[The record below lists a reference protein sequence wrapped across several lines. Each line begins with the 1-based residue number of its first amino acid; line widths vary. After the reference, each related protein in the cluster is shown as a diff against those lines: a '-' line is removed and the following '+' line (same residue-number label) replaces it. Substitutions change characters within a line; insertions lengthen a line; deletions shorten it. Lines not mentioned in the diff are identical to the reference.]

1 MNRPVLMVTL
11 ANEYLFSRR
20 SLGFDLKVAGRQ
32 LIDFAHFADKA
43 GHQGTLTKD
52 IVVSWAQS
60 APNKAAITWGR
71 RLEIVRPFAKYL
83 QQFDLATEIP
93 ESNLFGRSH
102 RRLTPHIYTFQEI
115 NDLLIAAAALSP
127 TDVLR
132 PVRYVTL
139 FGLLATT
146 GLRISEAL
154 KLRRVDANLEHGLL
168 TIRETKFRKSRLV
181 PLHSSVTQSL
191 QNYAMLRDRQWPV
204 ALSDQFFL
212 SSRGSCLGLSTAEYV
227 FACLRTSLGWI
238 SRGDYPSP
246 RIHDLRCAS
255 VIPEIRCA
263 QGYLRTRRYT
273 KYLSHTDEAI

>member
-1 MNRPVLMVTL
+1 MPDDVKGSVACNIL
-11 ANEYLFSRR
+11 ADDVHISSWLRAAPFVFYLEIFAHEYLFSRR

-146 GLRISEAL
+146 GLERCRFYDA
-154 KLRRVDANLEHGLL
+154 RVAN
-168 TIRETKFRKSRLV
+168 
-181 PLHSSVTQSL
+181 
-191 QNYAMLRDRQWPV
+191 
-204 ALSDQFFL
+204 
-212 SSRGSCLGLSTAEYV
+212 
-227 FACLRTSLGWI
+227 
-238 SRGDYPSP
+238 
-246 RIHDLRCAS
+246 
-255 VIPEIRCA
+255 
-263 QGYLRTRRYT
+263 
-273 KYLSHTDEAI
+273 